1 MLLHI
6 LHRTTF
12 RYDGPVRDSFNEVR
26 LRPVDDCDQAT
37 RRFDLRL
44 TPAAADVRDYVD
56 YYGNRV
62 HYFDLPGAHDC
73 LVIEAESEI
82 ETTPNAR
89 RMPIPV
95 IPCPGQAG
103 AGEPDELH
111 TEYLVDSHYV
121 PLGVELRHEYQAC
134 CAPHERRDIWS
145 EVRRL
150 GGHVYRTF
158 TYKQRVTG
166 VNTVATEALRLRAGV
181 CQDYA
186 HVMIGLCRLAG
197 FPARYVSGYFLNQD
211 RRPDEPEASHAWVE
225 VHLPGYGWAAYDP
238 THDRP
243 ADERYVKIA
252 AGRDYG
258 DIRPVS
264 GTYRGAPTKEL
275 SVEVSVRELTPAA

>member
-1 MLLHI
+1 MLLQV

-12 RYDGPVRDSFNEVR
+12 VYAGPVRDSFNEVR
-26 LRPVDDCDQAT
+26 LRPVDDCDQQA

-44 TPAAADVRDYVD
+44 TPAAGDIRDYVD

-73 LVIEAESEI
+73 LVIEAESQI
-82 ETTPNAR
+82 ETTPDSR
-89 RMPIPV
+89 RAPIPA
-95 IPCPGQAG
+95 IPCPRHHGVTA
-103 AGEPDELH
+103 ADELYA
-111 TEYLVDSHYV
+111 EYLVDSHYV
-121 PLGVELRHEYQAC
+121 PLSVELRHELQEFRTSHDPAD
-134 CAPHERRDIWS
+134 AWH
-145 EVRRL
+145 EVRSL

-158 TYKQRVTG
+158 TYKPGATRVS
-166 VNTVATEALRLRAGV
+166 TVATEALSLRAGV
-181 CQDYA
+181 CQDFA

-197 FPARYVSGYFLNQD
+197 FPARYVSGYFFNPD

-225 VHLPGYGWAAYDP
+225 VHLAGYGWAAYDP

-243 ADERYVKIA
+243 ADERYIKVA

-258 DIRPVS
+258 DVRPVS

-275 SVEVSVRELTPAA
+275 RVEVSVRETR